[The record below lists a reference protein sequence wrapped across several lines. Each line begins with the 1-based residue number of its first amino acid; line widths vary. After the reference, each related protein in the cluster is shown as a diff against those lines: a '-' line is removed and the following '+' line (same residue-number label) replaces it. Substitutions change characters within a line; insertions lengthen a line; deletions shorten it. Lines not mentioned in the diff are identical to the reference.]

1 MINHIWKSPGL
12 TGGSKVFLKI
22 KMFLI
27 PALVFIVLISFAEKI
42 QLNEFTYDSNLLGLE
57 PIFTQKV
64 KITSVDKDST
74 GQVFLNIADGSRIK
88 FLGIDIVYPNEA
100 ITFLEEQMADTMVYL
115 SYEGKTE
122 DDAGFKNAYVWTDEI
137 YKYYSVTVLWNAVLI
152 INGFALPLDFNY
164 TYNEIFFALESQQL
178 EIVKTEVEDIKTT
191 QEIKKTVTDKIP
203 AGFEVANWDMKKP
216 EVWYRMNKQLIE
228 ERDNKLV
235 YITNLYGESCL
246 LTFIFDN
253 NASLKSVSYVFSFV
267 DVANAK
273 DTFEKFIKNLK
284 KIFGEDAIKEFREF
298 KSLDDNKVEAYILWQ
313 GSNAKVELLIGTLSR
328 NVHAMRLTFA
338 RNES

>member
-1 MINHIWKSPGL
+1 M
-12 TGGSKVFLKI
+12 
-22 KMFLI
+22 
-27 PALVFIVLISFAEKI
+27 
-42 QLNEFTYDSNLLGLE
+42 
-57 PIFTQKV
+57 
-64 KITSVDKDST
+64 
-74 GQVFLNIADGSRIK
+74 
-88 FLGIDIVYPNEA
+88 
-100 ITFLEEQMADTMVYL
+100 
-115 SYEGKTE
+115 
-122 DDAGFKNAYVWTDEI
+122 
-137 YKYYSVTVLWNAVLI
+137 
-152 INGFALPLDFNY
+152 
-164 TYNEIFFALESQQL
+164 
-178 EIVKTEVEDIKTT
+178 
-191 QEIKKTVTDKIP
+191 
-203 AGFEVANWDMKKP
+203 
-216 EVWYRMNKQLIE
+216 WYRMNKQLIE

-313 GSNAKVELLIGTLSR
+313 GSNAKVELWIGTLSR